1 MVKRDFEGQG
11 VAKAGNG
18 DDGGEVYNG
27 GEACD
32 DGKGVGIS
40 GVVVSIRPAY
50 SMPTWNAA
58 VDAILLR
65 RAQVTLN

>member
-1 MVKRDFEGQG
+1 MAKRDFERLG

-27 GEACD
+27 GEACN

-40 GVVVSIRPAY
+40 GVVVSVRPVY
-50 SMPTWNAA
+50 SMPAWNAA
-58 VDAILLR
+58 VDMILLR

>member
-1 MVKRDFEGQG
+1 MAKRDFEGQG

-18 DDGGEVYNG
+18 DNGGKVYNG

-40 GVVVSIRPAY
+40 RVVVSVRPAY
-50 SMPTWNAA
+50 SMPAWNVA

-65 RAQVTLN
+65 CVQVTLN